1 LFIPYKLKE
10 ENQMRT
16 EIQVFTSEKFG
27 QLRTS
32 EIDGVIWFCGIDV
45 AKALGYTNPRDAY
58 KRHCKSKGVVK
69 RYTPTDGGRQE
80 MVYLDEGNVYR
91 LITHSKLPSAERFES
106 WVFDE
111 VLPSIR
117 RTGSYIG
124 KSENPNVA
132 LVTITP
138 EMAEEMLKKNI
149 GNRKINQANVNRIA
163 ADMAT
168 GNYKLNG
175 ETIKI
180 SPNGEIL
187 DGQHRL
193 LAAVKSGMT
202 FRTYI
207 VYNVERE
214 SIGTI
219 DMGKGRSVAD
229 SLNVMGCNIKQ
240 GIIPAMNFYFNR
252 GQKLTTAQ
260 AGCLWNTYEDKL
272 NMICGVLV
280 GSHHDYLLSQ
290 RDLRGFVIH
299 LAISEKWSEDDLRVF
314 VNGLKNKPNR
324 DTTYELSAYN
334 FRNWYDRKVH
344 GKLRNLKSL
353 GEKNKANV
361 TLDALCTLAEG
372 YTNGKLVR
380 SFAWKNRAKG
390 VLDTGYNIAQQRFI
404 ALTVESQSRIGM
416 EE

>member
-1 LFIPYKLKE
+1 MNEL
-10 ENQMRT
+10 MT
-16 EIQVFTSEKFG
+16 FTNEKFG
-27 QLRTS
+27 QLRTA
-32 EIDGVIWFCGIDV
+32 EIGGQTWFCMSDV
-45 AKALGYTNPRDAY
+45 AKALGYSNSRDAL
-58 KRHCKSKGVVK
+58 KKHCRQKGVAK
-69 RYTPTDGGRQE
+69 RDTLTSGGNQIIT
-80 MVYLDEGNVYR
+80 YIDEGNIYR

-117 RTGSYIG
+117 KTGLYSAI
-124 KSENPNVA
+124 NVA
-132 LVTITP
+132 LMTITP
-138 EMAEEMLKKNI
+138 QMAGQMLEKNI
-149 GNRKINQANVNRIA
+149 ANRKVNQANVNRIA

-168 GNYKLNG
+168 GNYKVNG

-193 LAAVKSGMT
+193 LACVKSGMP
-202 FRTYI
+202 FQTYV
-207 VYNVERE
+207 VYDVERE
-214 SIGTI
+214 TVGTI

-229 SLNVMGCNIKQ
+229 SLNVMGCNIKS

-260 AGCLWNTYEDKL
+260 TGCLWNVYEDKF
-272 NMICGVLV
+272 NMICDVLV

-299 LAISEKWSEDDLRVF
+299 LALSENWSENDLRTF

-324 DTTYELSAYN
+324 DTVYELSAYN

-361 TLDALCTLAEG
+361 TLDALCTLADS
-372 YTNGKLVR
+372 YKSGKLAK
-380 SFAWKNRAKG
+380 SFQWKNQAKL
-390 VLDTGYNIAQQRFI
+390 VLDAGCEIAHQRFTMLETEI
-404 ALTVESQSRIGM
+404 QHRIQM
-416 EE
+416 SNNVLAE

>member
-1 LFIPYKLKE
+1 MNELI
-10 ENQMRT
+10 T
-16 EIQVFTSEKFG
+16 FTNAEFG
-27 QLRTS
+27 KLRTI
-32 EIDGVIWFCGIDV
+32 ETDKGIYFVGKDL
-45 AKALGYTNPRDAY
+45 ALMLGYKNPRKALIDNVDERDKVVTKVTTSGGVQDTTVINESGANSLILGSRLP
-58 KRHCKSKGVVK
+58 KAKEIRH
-69 RYTPTDGGRQE
+69 
-80 MVYLDEGNVYR
+80 
-91 LITHSKLPSAERFES
+91 
-106 WVFDE
+106 WVTSE
-111 VLPSIR
+111 VLPSIYH
-117 RTGSYIG
+117 TGSYSMT
-124 KSENPNVA
+124 SENQSDVK

-138 EMAEEMLKKNI
+138 EMAEIMLEKNI
-149 GNRKINQANVNRIA
+149 ANRKVNQANVNRIA

-180 SPNGEIL
+180 STNHEIL

-193 LAAVKSGMT
+193 LACIKSNMP
-202 FRTYI
+202 FKTYI

-214 SIGTI
+214 AIGTI

-229 SLNVMGCNIKQ
+229 SLNVMGCNIKS

-260 AGCLWNTYEDKL
+260 TGCLWNAYEEKF
-272 NMICGVLV
+272 NMICDILV

-299 LAISEKWSEDDLRVF
+299 LALSENWSENDLRTF

-324 DTTYELSAYN
+324 DTVYELSAYN

-344 GKLRNLKSL
+344 GKLNNQKSL

-361 TLDALCTLAEG
+361 TLDALCVLADS
-372 YTNGKLVR
+372 YKSNKLAK
-380 SFAWKNRAKG
+380 SFQWKNRAKP
-390 VLDTGYNIAQQRFI
+390 VLDSGYALARQRF
-404 ALTVESQSRIGM
+404 ALLESETQRRIQITNNVAM
-416 EE
+416 S

>member
-1 LFIPYKLKE
+1 MNELI
-10 ENQMRT
+10 T
-16 EIQVFTSEKFG
+16 FTNAEFG
-27 QLRTS
+27 KLRTI
-32 EIDGVIWFCGIDV
+32 ETDKGIYFIGKDV
-45 AKALGYTNPRDAY
+45 ADALGYSATRNAIATHVDKDDKLMHQISASGQKRD
-58 KRHCKSKGVVK
+58 VI
-69 RYTPTDGGRQE
+69 
-80 MVYLDEGNVYR
+80 
-91 LITHSKLPSAERFES
+91 LINESGLYALIFSSKLPKAKEFKR
-106 WVFDE
+106 WVTSE

-117 RTGSYIG
+117 KTGSYSIQ
-124 KSENPNVA
+124 SENQSDVK

-138 EMAEEMLKKNI
+138 EMAEIMLEKNI
-149 GNRKINQANVNRIA
+149 ANRKVNQANVNRIA

-180 SPNGEIL
+180 SPNHEIL

-193 LAAVKSGMT
+193 LACVKSNMP
-202 FRTYI
+202 FKTYI

-214 SIGTI
+214 TIGTI

-229 SLNVMGCNIKQ
+229 SLNVMGCNIKS

-260 AGCLWNTYEDKL
+260 TGCLWNAYEEKF
-272 NMICGVLV
+272 NMICDILV

-299 LAISEKWSEDDLRVF
+299 LALSENWSENDLRTF

-324 DTTYELSAYN
+324 DTVYELSAYN

-344 GKLRNLKSL
+344 GKLNNQKSL

-361 TLDALCTLAEG
+361 TLDALCVLADS
-372 YTNGKLVR
+372 YKSNKLAK
-380 SFAWKNRAKG
+380 SFQWKNRAKP
-390 VLDTGYNIAQQRFI
+390 VLDSGYALARQRF
-404 ALTVESQSRIGM
+404 ALLESETQRRIQITNNVAM
-416 EE
+416 S

>member
-1 LFIPYKLKE
+1 MNELI
-10 ENQMRT
+10 T
-16 EIQVFTSEKFG
+16 FTNDEFG
-27 QLRTS
+27 KLRT
-32 EIDGVIWFCGIDV
+32 IDEDGKIWFCGADI
-45 AKALGYTNPRDAY
+45 ANMLGYQNPRKAIAD
-58 KRHCKSKGVVK
+58 HCKEKCVTK
-69 RYTPTDGGRQE
+69 RYIPHPQSPDKQIEVTFIS
-80 MVYLDEGNVYR
+80 EGNVYR
-91 LITHSKLPSAERFES
+91 LITHSKLPQAERFET

-111 VLPSIR
+111 LLPQIHK
-117 RTGSYIG
+117 TGSYSIQ
-124 KSENPNVA
+124 SENRSGVK

-138 EMAEEMLKKNI
+138 EMAEIMLEKNI
-149 GNRKINQANVNRIA
+149 ANRKVNQANVNRIA

-168 GNYKLNG
+168 GNYKVNG

-193 LAAVKSGMT
+193 LACVKSGMS
-202 FRTYI
+202 FQTYI

-214 SIGTI
+214 AIGTI

-229 SLNVMGCNIKQ
+229 SLNVMGCNIKS

-260 AGCLWNTYEDKL
+260 TGCLWNAYEDKF
-272 NMICGVLV
+272 NMICDVLV

-299 LAISEKWSEDDLRVF
+299 LALSKNWSENDLRTF

-324 DTTYELSAYN
+324 DTVYELSAYN

-361 TLDALCTLAEG
+361 TLDALCTLADS
-372 YTNGKLVR
+372 YKSGKLAK
-380 SFAWKNRAKG
+380 SFQWKNQAKL
-390 VLDTGYNIAQQRFI
+390 VLDAGCEISHQRFTMLETEI
-404 ALTVESQSRIGM
+404 QHRIQM
-416 EE
+416 SNNVLAE

>member
-1 LFIPYKLKE
+1 MNELMTFKNDE
-10 ENQMRT
+10 
-16 EIQVFTSEKFG
+16 FG
-27 QLRTS
+27 KLRTI
-32 EIDGVIWFCGIDV
+32 ETNKGIYFVGKDV
-45 AKALGYTNPRDAY
+45 AEALGYSAARNAIATHVDADDKLTHQISASGQKRDVTFINE
-58 KRHCKSKGVVK
+58 SGV
-69 RYTPTDGGRQE
+69 YA
-80 MVYLDEGNVYR
+80 
-91 LITHSKLPSAERFES
+91 LIFSSKLPKAKEFKH
-106 WVFDE
+106 WVTSE

-117 RTGSYIG
+117 KTGSYSIQ
-124 KSENPNVA
+124 SENRSDVK

-138 EMAEEMLKKNI
+138 EMAEIMLEKNI
-149 GNRKINQANVNRIA
+149 ANRKVNQANVNRIA

-180 SPNGEIL
+180 SPSHEIL

-193 LAAVKSGMT
+193 LACVKSNMPFT
-202 FRTYI
+202 TYI

-214 SIGTI
+214 AIGTI

-229 SLNVMGCNIKQ
+229 SLNVMGCNIKS
-240 GIIPAMNFYFNR
+240 GIIPAMNFYFNH

-260 AGCLWNTYEDKL
+260 TGCLWNAYEEKF
-272 NMICGVLV
+272 NMICDVLI

-299 LAISEKWSEDDLRVF
+299 LALSENWSENDLRTF

-324 DTTYELSAYN
+324 DSVYELSAYN
-334 FRNWYDRKVH
+334 FRNWYDKKVH

-361 TLDALCTLAEG
+361 TLDALCSLADG
-372 YTNGKLVR
+372 YKSGKLVR
-380 SFAWKNRAKG
+380 QFTWKNRAKP
-390 VLDTGYNIAQQRFI
+390 VLDAGYNLAQQRFTM
-404 ALTVESQSRIGM
+404 LETETQHRIQM
-416 EE
+416 TNNVLAE

>member
-1 LFIPYKLKE
+1 
-10 ENQMRT
+10 MRT

-27 QLRTS
+27 QLRTA
-32 EIDGVIWFCGIDV
+32 EIDGIIWFCGKDV
-45 AKALGYTNPRDAY
+45 AEALGYQLARKAIKD
-58 KRHCKSKGVVK
+58 HCKEKGVLKWNVPHPQSANK
-69 RYTPTDGGRQE
+69 QIE
-80 MVYLDEGNVYR
+80 MTYIDEGNMYR
-91 LITHSKLPSAERFES
+91 LISHSKLPSAERFES

-168 GNYKLNG
+168 GNYRLNG
-175 ETIKI
+175 ETIKV
-180 SPNGEIL
+180 SSNGEIL

-260 AGCLWNTYEDKL
+260 TGCLWNTYED
-272 NMICGVLV
+272 
-280 GSHHDYLLSQ
+280 
-290 RDLRGFVIH
+290 
-299 LAISEKWSEDDLRVF
+299 
-314 VNGLKNKPNR
+314 
-324 DTTYELSAYN
+324 
-334 FRNWYDRKVH
+334 
-344 GKLRNLKSL
+344 
-353 GEKNKANV
+353 NV
-361 TLDALCTLAEG
+361 MFL
-372 YTNGKLVR
+372 
-380 SFAWKNRAKG
+380 
-390 VLDTGYNIAQQRFI
+390 
-404 ALTVESQSRIGM
+404 
-416 EE
+416 

>member
-1 LFIPYKLKE
+1 MNELI
-10 ENQMRT
+10 T
-16 EIQVFTSEKFG
+16 FTNAEFG
-27 QLRTS
+27 KLRTI
-32 EIDGVIWFCGIDV
+32 ETDKGVYFVGKDV
-45 AKALGYTNPRDAY
+45 AQALGYKNSRQAILHNVDEKDRGVYSVDTPSGVQQMSAINESGLYALILGSR
-58 KRHCKSKGVVK
+58 KREAIEFKH
-69 RYTPTDGGRQE
+69 
-80 MVYLDEGNVYR
+80 
-91 LITHSKLPSAERFES
+91 
-106 WVFDE
+106 WVTSE
-111 VLPSIR
+111 VLPSIY
-117 RTGSYIG
+117 RTGSYSMTSG
-124 KSENPNVA
+124 NRSDVK

-138 EMAEEMLKKNI
+138 EMAEIMLEKNI
-149 GNRKINQANVNRIA
+149 ANRKVNQANVNRIA

-168 GNYKLNG
+168 GNYKVNG

-202 FRTYI
+202 FKTYV

-260 AGCLWNTYEDKL
+260 TGCLWNTYEDKL
-272 NMICGVLV
+272 NMICDILV

-372 YTNGKLVR
+372 YTNDKLVR

-390 VLDTGYNIAQQRFI
+390 VLNTGYNIAQQRFT
-404 ALTVESQSRIGM
+404 ALMAESQSRIGM

>member
-1 LFIPYKLKE
+1 MNEL
-10 ENQMRT
+10 MT
-16 EIQVFTSEKFG
+16 FTNDEFG
-27 QLRTS
+27 KLRTI
-32 EIDGVIWFCGIDV
+32 ETDKGIYFVGKDL
-45 AKALGYTNPRDAY
+45 ALMLGYKNPRKALIDNVDERDKVVTKVTTSGGVQDTTVINESGANSLILGSRLP
-58 KRHCKSKGVVK
+58 KAKEIRH
-69 RYTPTDGGRQE
+69 
-80 MVYLDEGNVYR
+80 
-91 LITHSKLPSAERFES
+91 
-106 WVFDE
+106 WVTSE
-111 VLPSIR
+111 VLPSLYH
-117 RTGSYIG
+117 TGSYSIQ
-124 KSENPNVA
+124 SENQSDVK

-138 EMAEEMLKKNI
+138 EMAEIMLEKNI
-149 GNRKINQANVNRIA
+149 ANRKVNQANVNRIA

-180 SPNGEIL
+180 SPNHEIL

-193 LAAVKSGMT
+193 LACVKSNMP
-202 FRTYI
+202 FKTYI

-214 SIGTI
+214 TIGTI

-229 SLNVMGCNIKQ
+229 SLNVMGCNIKS

-260 AGCLWNTYEDKL
+260 TGCLWNAYEEKF
-272 NMICGVLV
+272 NMICDILV

-299 LAISEKWSEDDLRVF
+299 LALSENWSENDLRTF

-324 DTTYELSAYN
+324 DTIYELSAYN

-344 GKLRNLKSL
+344 GKLNNQKSL

-361 TLDALCTLAEG
+361 TLDALCVLADS
-372 YTNGKLVR
+372 YKSNKLAK
-380 SFAWKNRAKG
+380 SFQWKNRAKP
-390 VLDTGYNIAQQRFI
+390 VLDSGYALARQRF
-404 ALTVESQSRIGM
+404 ALLESETQRRIQITNNVAM
-416 EE
+416 S

>member
-1 LFIPYKLKE
+1 MNEL
-10 ENQMRT
+10 MT
-16 EIQVFTSEKFG
+16 FTNEKFG
-27 QLRTS
+27 QLRTA
-32 EIDGVIWFCGIDV
+32 EIGGQTWFCMSDV
-45 AKALGYTNPRDAY
+45 AKALGYSNSRDAL
-58 KRHCKSKGVVK
+58 KKHCRQKGVSK
-69 RYTPTDGGRQE
+69 RDTLTSGGNQIIT
-80 MVYLDEGNVYR
+80 YIDEGNIYR

-117 RTGSYIG
+117 KTGLYSAI
-124 KSENPNVA
+124 NVA
-132 LVTITP
+132 LMTITP
-138 EMAEEMLKKNI
+138 QMAGQMLEKNI
-149 GNRKINQANVNRIA
+149 ANRKVNQANVNRIA

-168 GNYKLNG
+168 GNYKVNG

-193 LAAVKSGMT
+193 LACVKSGMP
-202 FRTYI
+202 FQTYV
-207 VYNVERE
+207 VYDVERE
-214 SIGTI
+214 TVGTI

-229 SLNVMGCNIKQ
+229 SLNVMGCNIKS

-260 AGCLWNTYEDKL
+260 TGCLWNAYEDKF
-272 NMICGVLV
+272 NMICDVLV

-299 LAISEKWSEDDLRVF
+299 LALSENWSENDLRTF
-314 VNGLKNKPNR
+314 VNGLKLKPNR

-361 TLDALCTLAEG
+361 TLDALCTLADS
-372 YTNGKLVR
+372 YKSGKLAK
-380 SFAWKNRAKG
+380 SFQWKNQAKL
-390 VLDTGYNIAQQRFI
+390 VLDAGCEIAHQRFTMLETEI
-404 ALTVESQSRIGM
+404 QHRIQM
-416 EE
+416 SNNVLAE

>member
-1 LFIPYKLKE
+1 MNEL
-10 ENQMRT
+10 MT
-16 EIQVFTSEKFG
+16 FTNEKFG
-27 QLRTS
+27 QLRTA
-32 EIDGVIWFCGIDV
+32 EISGQTWFCMSDV
-45 AKALGYTNPRDAY
+45 AKALGYSNSRDAL
-58 KRHCKSKGVVK
+58 KKHCRQKGVAK
-69 RYTPTDGGRQE
+69 RDTLTSGGNQIIT
-80 MVYLDEGNVYR
+80 YIDEGNIYR

-117 RTGSYIG
+117 KTGLYSAI
-124 KSENPNVA
+124 NVA
-132 LVTITP
+132 LMTITP
-138 EMAEEMLKKNI
+138 QMAGQMLEKNI
-149 GNRKINQANVNRIA
+149 ANRKVNQANVNRIA
-163 ADMAT
+163 SDMAT
-168 GNYKLNG
+168 GNYKVNG

-193 LAAVKSGMT
+193 LACVKSGMA
-202 FRTYI
+202 FQTYV
-207 VYNVERE
+207 VYDVERE
-214 SIGTI
+214 TVGTI

-229 SLNVMGCNIKQ
+229 SLNVMGCNIKS

-260 AGCLWNTYEDKL
+260 TGCLWNAYEAKF
-272 NMICGVLV
+272 NMICDVLV

-290 RDLRGFVIH
+290 RDLRCFVIH
-299 LAISEKWSEDDLRVF
+299 LALSENWSENDLRTF
-314 VNGLKNKPNR
+314 VNGLKLKPNR

-361 TLDALCTLAEG
+361 TLDALCTLADS
-372 YTNGKLVR
+372 YKSGKLAK
-380 SFAWKNRAKG
+380 SFQWKNQAKL
-390 VLDTGYNIAQQRFI
+390 VLDAGCEIAHQRFTMLETEI
-404 ALTVESQSRIGM
+404 QHRIQM
-416 EE
+416 SNNVLAE

>member
-1 LFIPYKLKE
+1 MNEL
-10 ENQMRT
+10 MT
-16 EIQVFTSEKFG
+16 FTNEKFG
-27 QLRTS
+27 QLRTA
-32 EIDGVIWFCGIDV
+32 EIGGQTWFCMSDV
-45 AKALGYTNPRDAY
+45 AKALGYSNSRDAL
-58 KRHCKSKGVVK
+58 KKHCRQKGVAK
-69 RYTPTDGGRQE
+69 RDTLTSGGNQIIT
-80 MVYLDEGNVYR
+80 YIDEGNIYR

-117 RTGSYIG
+117 KTGLYSAI
-124 KSENPNVA
+124 NVA
-132 LVTITP
+132 LMTITP
-138 EMAEEMLKKNI
+138 QMAGQMLEKNI
-149 GNRKINQANVNRIA
+149 ANRKVNQANVNRIA

-168 GNYKLNG
+168 GNYKVNG

-193 LAAVKSGMT
+193 LACVKSGMP
-202 FRTYI
+202 FQTYV
-207 VYNVERE
+207 VYDVERE
-214 SIGTI
+214 TVGTI

-229 SLNVMGCNIKQ
+229 SLNVMGCNIKS

-260 AGCLWNTYEDKL
+260 TGCLWNAYEEKF
-272 NMICGVLV
+272 NMICDVLV

-299 LAISEKWSEDDLRVF
+299 LALSENWSENDLRTF
-314 VNGLKNKPNR
+314 VNGLKLKPNR

-361 TLDALCTLAEG
+361 TLDALCTLADS
-372 YTNGKLVR
+372 YKSSKLAKSFQWKNQAKLV
-380 SFAWKNRAKG
+380 
-390 VLDTGYNIAQQRFI
+390 LDAGCEIAHQRFTMLETEI
-404 ALTVESQSRIGM
+404 QHRIQM
-416 EE
+416 SNNVLAE

>member
-1 LFIPYKLKE
+1 MNEL
-10 ENQMRT
+10 MT
-16 EIQVFTSEKFG
+16 FTNEKFG
-27 QLRTS
+27 QLRTA
-32 EIDGVIWFCGIDV
+32 EIGGQTWFCMSDV
-45 AKALGYTNPRDAY
+45 AKALGYSNSRDAL
-58 KRHCKSKGVVK
+58 KKHCRQKGVAK
-69 RYTPTDGGRQE
+69 RDTLTSGGNQTIT
-80 MVYLDEGNVYR
+80 YIDEGNIYR

-117 RTGSYIG
+117 KTGLYSAI
-124 KSENPNVA
+124 NVA

-138 EMAEEMLKKNI
+138 QMAEQMLEKNI
-149 GNRKINQANVNRIA
+149 ANRKVNQANVNRIA
-163 ADMAT
+163 SDMAT
-168 GNYKLNG
+168 GNYKVNG

-193 LAAVKSGMT
+193 LACVKSGMA
-202 FRTYI
+202 FQTYV
-207 VYNVERE
+207 VYDVERE
-214 SIGTI
+214 TVGTI

-229 SLNVMGCNIKQ
+229 SLNVMGCNIKSS
-240 GIIPAMNFYFNR
+240 IIPAMNFYFNR

-260 AGCLWNTYEDKL
+260 TGCLWNAYEDKF
-272 NMICGVLV
+272 NMICDVLV

-299 LAISEKWSEDDLRVF
+299 LALSENWSENDLRTF
-314 VNGLKNKPNR
+314 VNGLKLKPNR

-361 TLDALCTLAEG
+361 TLDALCTLADS
-372 YTNGKLVR
+372 YKSGKLAK
-380 SFAWKNRAKG
+380 SFQWKNQAKL
-390 VLDTGYNIAQQRFI
+390 VLDAGCEIAHQRFTM
-404 ALTVESQSRIGM
+404 LETEMQHRIQM
-416 EE
+416 SNNVLAE

>member
-1 LFIPYKLKE
+1 MNEL
-10 ENQMRT
+10 MT
-16 EIQVFTSEKFG
+16 FTNEKFG
-27 QLRTS
+27 QLRTA
-32 EIDGVIWFCGIDV
+32 EIGGQTWFCMSDV
-45 AKALGYTNPRDAY
+45 AKALGYSNSRDAL
-58 KRHCKSKGVVK
+58 KKHCRQKGVAK
-69 RYTPTDGGRQE
+69 RDTLTSGGNQIIT
-80 MVYLDEGNVYR
+80 YIDEGNIYR

-117 RTGSYIG
+117 KTGLYSAI
-124 KSENPNVA
+124 NVA
-132 LVTITP
+132 LMTITP
-138 EMAEEMLKKNI
+138 QMAGQMLEKNI
-149 GNRKINQANVNRIA
+149 ANRKVNQANVNRIA

-168 GNYKLNG
+168 GNYKVNG

-193 LAAVKSGMT
+193 LACVKSGMP
-202 FRTYI
+202 FQTYV
-207 VYNVERE
+207 VYDVERE
-214 SIGTI
+214 TVGTI

-229 SLNVMGCNIKQ
+229 SLNVMGCNIKS

-260 AGCLWNTYEDKL
+260 TGCLWNAYEDKF
-272 NMICGVLV
+272 NMICDVLV

-299 LAISEKWSEDDLRVF
+299 LALSENWSENDLRTF
-314 VNGLKNKPNR
+314 VNGLKLKPNR

-361 TLDALCTLAEG
+361 TLDALCTLADS
-372 YTNGKLVR
+372 YKSGKLAK
-380 SFAWKNRAKG
+380 SFQWKNQAKL
-390 VLDTGYNIAQQRFI
+390 VLDAGCEIAHQRFTMLETEI
-404 ALTVESQSRIGM
+404 QHRIQM
-416 EE
+416 SNNVLAE

>member
-1 LFIPYKLKE
+1 MNELITFTNKEFGKLRTIETDKGIYFVGKDVAEALGYSATRNAIATHVDKDDKLMHQISASGQKRDVILINESGLYALIFSSKLPKAKE
-10 ENQMRT
+10 FKRW
-16 EIQVFTSEKFG
+16 V
-27 QLRTS
+27 TS
-32 EIDGVIWFCGIDV
+32 EI
-45 AKALGYTNPRDAY
+45 
-58 KRHCKSKGVVK
+58 
-69 RYTPTDGGRQE
+69 
-80 MVYLDEGNVYR
+80 
-91 LITHSKLPSAERFES
+91 
-106 WVFDE
+106 
-111 VLPSIR
+111 LPSIR
-117 RTGSYIG
+117 KTGSY
-124 KSENPNVA
+124 SMTLENQSDVK

-138 EMAEEMLKKNI
+138 QMAELMLEKNI
-149 GNRKINQANVNRIA
+149 ANRKVNQANVNRIA

-180 SPNGEIL
+180 STNGEIL

-193 LAAVKSGMT
+193 LASVKSGMS
-202 FRTYI
+202 FQTYI

-214 SIGTI
+214 AVGTI

-229 SLNVMGCNIKQ
+229 SLNVMGCNIKS

-260 AGCLWNTYEDKL
+260 TGCLWSAYEEKF
-272 NMICGVLV
+272 NMICDVLT

-299 LAISEKWSEDDLRVF
+299 LALTENWSEEDLRTF

-324 DTTYELSAYN
+324 DTVYELSAYN

-361 TLDALCTLAEG
+361 TLDALCALADG
-372 YTNGKLVR
+372 YKSNKLVKQ
-380 SFAWKNRAKG
+380 FVWKNRAKS
-390 VLDTGYNIAQQRFI
+390 VLDAGYKFAQSKFTMLETETQR
-404 ALTVESQSRIGM
+404 RIEM
-416 EE
+416 KKIV

>member
-1 LFIPYKLKE
+1 MNKLI
-10 ENQMRT
+10 T
-16 EIQVFTSEKFG
+16 FTNAKFG
-27 QLRTS
+27 KLRTI
-32 EIDGVIWFCGIDV
+32 ETDKGVYFVGKDV
-45 AKALGYTNPRDAY
+45 AQALGYKNSRQAILYNVNEKDRGVYSVDTPSGIQQMSAINESGLYALILGSR
-58 KRHCKSKGVVK
+58 KREAVEFKH
-69 RYTPTDGGRQE
+69 
-80 MVYLDEGNVYR
+80 
-91 LITHSKLPSAERFES
+91 
-106 WVFDE
+106 WVTSE
-111 VLPSIR
+111 VLPSIY
-117 RTGSYIG
+117 RTGSY
-124 KSENPNVA
+124 SMTLENQSNIK

-138 EMAEEMLKKNI
+138 KMAEIMLEKNI
-149 GNRKINQANVNRIA
+149 ANRKVNQANVNRIA

-168 GNYKLNG
+168 GNYKVNG

-193 LAAVKSGMT
+193 LACVKSGMS
-202 FRTYI
+202 FQTYI

-214 SIGTI
+214 AIGTI

-229 SLNVMGCNIKQ
+229 SLNVMGCNIKS

-260 AGCLWNTYEDKL
+260 TGCLWNAYEEKF
-272 NMICGVLV
+272 NMICDVLT

-299 LAISEKWSEDDLRVF
+299 LALSENWSENDLRTF

-324 DTTYELSAYN
+324 DTVYELSAYN

-361 TLDALCTLAEG
+361 TLDALCTLADG
-372 YTNGKLVR
+372 YKSGKLTK
-380 SFAWKNRAKG
+380 SFQWKNRAKS
-390 VLDTGYNIAQQRFI
+390 VLDAGCEIAHQKFTMLETEIQH
-404 ALTVESQSRIGM
+404 RIQM
-416 EE
+416 SNNVLAE

>member
-1 LFIPYKLKE
+1 M
-10 ENQMRT
+10 NT
-16 EIQVFTSEKFG
+16 TIQTFTSEKYG
-27 QLRTS
+27 QLRTV
-32 EIDGVIWFCGIDV
+32 EVEGVVWFCGIDI

-111 VLPSIR
+111 VLPTIR
-117 RTGSYIG
+117 RTGLYIG
-124 KSENPNVA
+124 KSGNPNVA

-168 GNYKLNG
+168 GNYRLNG

-202 FRTYI
+202 FKTYI

-260 AGCLWNTYEDKL
+260 TGCLWNTYEDKL
-272 NMICGVLV
+272 NMICDVLV

-299 LAISEKWSEDDLRVF
+299 LAISEKWSEDNLRTF

-361 TLDALCTLAEG
+361 TLDALCSLAEG
-372 YTNGKLVR
+372 YTNDKLVR

-390 VLDTGYNIAQQRFI
+390 VLDTGYNIAQQRFTM
-404 ALTVESQSRIGM
+404 LTAENQNRIEM
-416 EE
+416 EG

>member
-1 LFIPYKLKE
+1 MNELI
-10 ENQMRT
+10 T
-16 EIQVFTSEKFG
+16 FTNAEFG
-27 QLRTS
+27 KLRTI
-32 EIDGVIWFCGIDV
+32 ETDKGIYFVGKDL
-45 AKALGYTNPRDAY
+45 ALMLGYKNPRKALIDNVDERDKVVTKVTTSGGVQDTTVINESGANSLILGSRLP
-58 KRHCKSKGVVK
+58 KAKEIRH
-69 RYTPTDGGRQE
+69 
-80 MVYLDEGNVYR
+80 
-91 LITHSKLPSAERFES
+91 
-106 WVFDE
+106 WVTSE
-111 VLPSIR
+111 VLPSIYH
-117 RTGSYIG
+117 TGSYSMT
-124 KSENPNVA
+124 SENRSDVK

-138 EMAEEMLKKNI
+138 EMAEIMLEKNI
-149 GNRKINQANVNRIA
+149 ANRKVNQANVNRIA

-180 SPNGEIL
+180 SPNHEIL

-193 LAAVKSGMT
+193 LACVKSNMPFT
-202 FRTYI
+202 TYI

-214 SIGTI
+214 AIGTI

-229 SLNVMGCNIKQ
+229 SLNVMGCNIKS

-260 AGCLWNTYEDKL
+260 TGCLWNAYEDKF
-272 NMICGVLV
+272 NMICDVLV

-299 LAISEKWSEDDLRVF
+299 LALSENWSENDLRTF
-314 VNGLKNKPNR
+314 VNGLKLKPNR

-361 TLDALCTLAEG
+361 TLDALCALADG
-372 YTNGKLVR
+372 YKSGKLTK
-380 SFAWKNRAKG
+380 SFQWKNRAKS
-390 VLDTGYNIAQQRFI
+390 VLDAGCEIAHQRFTMLETEI
-404 ALTVESQSRIGM
+404 QHRIQM
-416 EE
+416 SNNVLAE

>member
-1 LFIPYKLKE
+1 MNEL
-10 ENQMRT
+10 MT
-16 EIQVFTSEKFG
+16 FTNDEFG
-27 QLRTS
+27 KLRTI
-32 EIDGVIWFCGIDV
+32 EIDKGIYFVGKDL
-45 AKALGYTNPRDAY
+45 ALMLGYKNPRKALIDNVDERDKVVTKVTTSGGVQDTTVINESGANSLILGSRLP
-58 KRHCKSKGVVK
+58 KAKEIRHWVTSK
-69 RYTPTDGGRQE
+69 
-80 MVYLDEGNVYR
+80 
-91 LITHSKLPSAERFES
+91 
-106 WVFDE
+106 
-111 VLPSIR
+111 VLPSIYH
-117 RTGSYIG
+117 TGSYSIQ
-124 KSENPNVA
+124 SENRSDVK

-138 EMAEEMLKKNI
+138 EMAEIMLEKNI
-149 GNRKINQANVNRIA
+149 ANRKVNQANVNRIA

-180 SPNGEIL
+180 SPNHEIL

-193 LAAVKSGMT
+193 LACVKSNMPFT
-202 FRTYI
+202 TYI

-214 SIGTI
+214 AIGTI

-229 SLNVMGCNIKQ
+229 SLNVMGCNIKS

-260 AGCLWNTYEDKL
+260 TGCLWNAYEEKF
-272 NMICGVLV
+272 NMICDVLI

-299 LAISEKWSEDDLRVF
+299 LALSENWSENDLRTF

-324 DTTYELSAYN
+324 DTIYELSAYN

-344 GKLRNLKSL
+344 GKLNNQKSL

-361 TLDALCTLAEG
+361 TLDALCVLADS
-372 YTNGKLVR
+372 YKSNKLAK
-380 SFAWKNRAKG
+380 SFQWKNRAKP
-390 VLDTGYNIAQQRFI
+390 VLDSGYALARQRF
-404 ALTVESQSRIGM
+404 ALLESETQHRIQM
-416 EE
+416 TNNVLAE

>member
-1 LFIPYKLKE
+1 MNEL
-10 ENQMRT
+10 MT
-16 EIQVFTSEKFG
+16 FTNEKFG
-27 QLRTS
+27 QLRTA
-32 EIDGVIWFCGIDV
+32 EISGQTWFCMSDV
-45 AKALGYTNPRDAY
+45 AKALGYSNSRDAL
-58 KRHCKSKGVVK
+58 KKHCRQKGVAK
-69 RYTPTDGGRQE
+69 RDTLTSGGNQIIT
-80 MVYLDEGNVYR
+80 YIDEGNIYR

-117 RTGSYIG
+117 KTGLYSAI
-124 KSENPNVA
+124 NVA
-132 LVTITP
+132 LMTITP
-138 EMAEEMLKKNI
+138 QMAGQMLEKNI
-149 GNRKINQANVNRIA
+149 ANRKVNQANVNRIA
-163 ADMAT
+163 SDMAT
-168 GNYKLNG
+168 GNYKVNG

-193 LAAVKSGMT
+193 LACVKSGMA
-202 FRTYI
+202 FQTYV
-207 VYNVERE
+207 VYDVERE
-214 SIGTI
+214 TVGTI

-229 SLNVMGCNIKQ
+229 SLNVMGCNIKS

-260 AGCLWNTYEDKL
+260 TGCLWNAYEAKF
-272 NMICGVLV
+272 NMICDVLV

-299 LAISEKWSEDDLRVF
+299 LALSENWSENDLRTF
-314 VNGLKNKPNR
+314 VNGLKLKPNR

-361 TLDALCTLAEG
+361 TLDALCTLADS
-372 YTNGKLVR
+372 YKSGKLAK
-380 SFAWKNRAKG
+380 SFQWKNQAKL
-390 VLDTGYNIAQQRFI
+390 VLDAGCEIAHQRFTMLETEI
-404 ALTVESQSRIGM
+404 QHRIQM
-416 EE
+416 SNNVLAE

>member
-1 LFIPYKLKE
+1 MNEL
-10 ENQMRT
+10 MT
-16 EIQVFTSEKFG
+16 FTNEKFG
-27 QLRTS
+27 QLRTA
-32 EIDGVIWFCGIDV
+32 EIKGAIWFCGTDV

-58 KRHCKSKGVVK
+58 KRHCKPKGVVK
-69 RYTPTDGGRQE
+69 HYTLTDGGKQE
-80 MVYLDEGNVYR
+80 MIYLDEGNMYR
-91 LITHSKLPSAERFES
+91 LITHSKLKEAERFES
-106 WVFDE
+106 WVFDD
-111 VLPSIR
+111 VLPTIR
-117 RTGSYIG
+117 KTGSYSSL
-124 KSENPNVA
+124 SENRSDVK

-138 EMAEEMLKKNI
+138 EMAEIMLEKNI
-149 GNRKINQANVNRIA
+149 ANRKVNQANVNRIA

-168 GNYKLNG
+168 GNYKVNG

-193 LAAVKSGMT
+193 LACVKSGMS
-202 FRTYI
+202 FQTYI

-214 SIGTI
+214 AIGTI

-229 SLNVMGCNIKQ
+229 SLNVMGCNIKS

-260 AGCLWNTYEDKL
+260 TGCLWNAYEAKF
-272 NMICGVLV
+272 NMICDVLV

-299 LAISEKWSEDDLRVF
+299 LALSENWSENDLRTF
-314 VNGLKNKPNR
+314 VNGLKLKPNR

-361 TLDALCTLAEG
+361 TLDALCTLADS
-372 YTNGKLVR
+372 YKSGKLAK
-380 SFAWKNRAKG
+380 SFQWKNQAKL
-390 VLDTGYNIAQQRFI
+390 VLDAGCEIAHQRFTMLETEI
-404 ALTVESQSRIGM
+404 QHRIQM
-416 EE
+416 SNNVLAE

>member
-1 LFIPYKLKE
+1 MNNLMTFTNKE
-10 ENQMRT
+10 
-16 EIQVFTSEKFG
+16 FG
-27 QLRTS
+27 QLRTI
-32 EIDGVIWFCGIDV
+32 ETDKGIYFVGKDV
-45 AKALGYTNPRDAY
+45 AEALGYAASRNEIATHVEDDDKLTHQISASGQKRDVVLINE
-58 KRHCKSKGVVK
+58 SGV
-69 RYTPTDGGRQE
+69 YA
-80 MVYLDEGNVYR
+80 
-91 LITHSKLPSAERFES
+91 LIFGSKLPKAKDFKR
-106 WVFDE
+106 WVTSE
-111 VLPSIR
+111 ILPSIR
-117 RTGSYIG
+117 MTGSYSVS
-124 KSENPNVA
+124 SENPAHVK

-138 EMAEEMLKKNI
+138 EMAEIMLEKNI
-149 GNRKINQANVNRIA
+149 ANRKVNQANVNRIA

-168 GNYKLNG
+168 GNYKVNG

-193 LAAVKSGMT
+193 LASVKSGMP
-202 FRTYI
+202 FQTYI
-207 VYNVERE
+207 VYNVGRDT
-214 SIGTI
+214 IGTI

-229 SLNVMGCNIKQ
+229 SLNVMGCNIKS
-240 GIIPAMNFYFNR
+240 GIIPAMNFYFNH
-252 GQKLTTAQ
+252 GNKLTTAQ
-260 AGCLWNTYEDKL
+260 AGCLWNSYEDKF
-272 NMICGVLV
+272 NMICDVLI

-299 LAISEKWSEDDLRVF
+299 LALSENWSENDLRTF

-361 TLDALCTLAEG
+361 TVDALCALADG
-372 YTNGKLVR
+372 YKANKLVKQ
-380 SFAWKNRAKG
+380 FQWKNRAKS
-390 VLDTGYNIAQQRFI
+390 VLDAGYNLAQNRF
-404 ALTVESQSRIGM
+404 ALIEAENQKLIGM

>member
-1 LFIPYKLKE
+1 
-10 ENQMRT
+10 
-16 EIQVFTSEKFG
+16 
-27 QLRTS
+27 
-32 EIDGVIWFCGIDV
+32 
-45 AKALGYTNPRDAY
+45 
-58 KRHCKSKGVVK
+58 
-69 RYTPTDGGRQE
+69 

-193 LAAVKSGMT
+193 LAAVKSGIT

-219 DMGKGRSVAD
+219 DMGKGRSVDD

-272 NMICGVLV
+272 NMICDVLV

-390 VLDTGYNIAQQRFI
+390 VLDTGYNISQQRFI

>member
-1 LFIPYKLKE
+1 M
-10 ENQMRT
+10 NT

-27 QLRTS
+27 QLRTVD
-32 EIDGVIWFCGIDV
+32 INNTPYFVGKDV
-45 AKALGYTNPRDAY
+45 AEILGYTNPQKAIRDHVDDDDKTVNDSFRVNGTA
-58 KRHCKSKGVVK
+58 VI
-69 RYTPTDGGRQE
+69 
-80 MVYLDEGNVYR
+80 
-91 LITHSKLPSAERFES
+91 LISESGLYSLILSSKLPKAKEFKR
-106 WVFDE
+106 WVTSDI
-111 VLPSIR
+111 LPSIR

-124 KSENPNVA
+124 KSENPHVA

-193 LAAVKSGMT
+193 LACVKSNMP
-202 FRTYI
+202 FKTYI

-214 SIGTI
+214 TIGTI

-229 SLNVMGCNIKQ
+229 SLNVMGCNIKS

-260 AGCLWNTYEDKL
+260 TGCLWNAYEEKF
-272 NMICGVLV
+272 NMICDVLT

-299 LAISEKWSEDDLRVF
+299 LALSENWSENDLRTF

-324 DTTYELSAYN
+324 DTVYELSAYN

-372 YTNGKLVR
+372 YTNDKLVR

-404 ALTVESQSRIGM
+404 ALTAESQNRIEM

>member
-1 LFIPYKLKE
+1 MNDL
-10 ENQMRT
+10 MT
-16 EIQVFTSEKFG
+16 FTNEKFG
-27 QLRTS
+27 QLRTT
-32 EIDGVIWFCGIDV
+32 EIDGQTWFCMSDV
-45 AKALGYTNPRDAY
+45 AKALGYSNSRDAL
-58 KRHCKSKGVVK
+58 KKHCRPKGVAK
-69 RYTPTDGGRQE
+69 RDTLTSGGNQIIT
-80 MVYLDEGNVYR
+80 YIDEGNIYR

-117 RTGSYIG
+117 KTGLYSAI
-124 KSENPNVA
+124 NVA
-132 LVTITP
+132 LITITP
-138 EMAEEMLKKNI
+138 QMAEQMLKKNI
-149 GNRKINQANVNRIA
+149 ANRKVNQANVNRIA

-168 GNYKLNG
+168 GNYKVNG

-193 LAAVKSGMT
+193 LACVKSGMS
-202 FRTYI
+202 FQSYV
-207 VYNVERE
+207 VYDVERE
-214 SIGTI
+214 TVGTI

-229 SLNVMGCNIKQ
+229 SLNVMGCNIKS

-260 AGCLWNTYEDKL
+260 TGCLWNAYEDKF
-272 NMICGVLV
+272 NMICDVLT

-299 LAISEKWSEDDLRVF
+299 LALSENWSENDLRTF
-314 VNGLKNKPNR
+314 VNGLKLKPNR

-361 TLDALCTLAEG
+361 TLDALCTLADG
-372 YTNGKLVR
+372 YKSGKLTK
-380 SFAWKNRAKG
+380 SFQWKNRAKS
-390 VLDTGYNIAQQRFI
+390 VLDAGCDIAHQRFTMLETEI
-404 ALTVESQSRIGM
+404 QHRIQM
-416 EE
+416 SNNVLAE

>member
-1 LFIPYKLKE
+1 MLAINESGLYALILGSRKREAVEFKHW
-10 ENQMRT
+10 
-16 EIQVFTSEKFG
+16 VTS
-27 QLRTS
+27 
-32 EIDGVIWFCGIDV
+32 
-45 AKALGYTNPRDAY
+45 
-58 KRHCKSKGVVK
+58 
-69 RYTPTDGGRQE
+69 
-80 MVYLDEGNVYR
+80 
-91 LITHSKLPSAERFES
+91 
-106 WVFDE
+106 E
-111 VLPSIR
+111 VLPSIY
-117 RTGSYIG
+117 RTGSYSMT
-124 KSENPNVA
+124 SENQSNIK

-138 EMAEEMLKKNI
+138 EMAEIMLEKNI
-149 GNRKINQANVNRIA
+149 ANRKVNQANVNRIA

-168 GNYKLNG
+168 GNYKVNG

-193 LAAVKSGMT
+193 LACVKSGMS
-202 FRTYI
+202 FQTYI

-214 SIGTI
+214 AIGTI

-229 SLNVMGCNIKQ
+229 SLNVMGCNIKS

-260 AGCLWNTYEDKL
+260 TGCLWNAYEEKF
-272 NMICGVLV
+272 NMICDVLT

-299 LAISEKWSEDDLRVF
+299 LALSENWSENDLRTF
-314 VNGLKNKPNR
+314 VNGLKLKPNR

-361 TLDALCTLAEG
+361 TLDALCTLADG
-372 YTNGKLVR
+372 YKSGKLTK
-380 SFAWKNRAKG
+380 SF
-390 VLDTGYNIAQQRFI
+390 Q
-404 ALTVESQSRIGM
+404 
-416 EE
+416 